1 MNAITKT
8 AAMPVSM
15 DSKEIAKL
23 LEKDHGNVLRDMRVM
38 LISLYADDYL
48 DAHMPPNYAGGRNA
62 FIQANADAIFRA
74 VFEDDSELNHP
85 VGVTW
90 KRDTRGYLTRITFD
104 KRHTI
109 ALIAGYDP
117 KLRLRIVDRLEE
129 LEKKLAA
136 PTASFYS
143 LGKSDTLT
151 GAQQEELRAILHSGA
166 EQLPVSKRGA
176 FLAKGWSKLKAH
188 FKVPYRE
195 IPRHEFT
202 EALSIAG
209 RHVAEVDTT
218 HAALPAPT
226 PKVDQL
232 SQALDSMNLMA
243 GSLADLSA
251 AVVSLVA
258 QPRDSPRQA
267 RKGEGLTAPTVSPSI
282 ETRSAPTEQTS

>member
-1 MNAITKT
+1 MNAITNSQT
-8 AAMPVSM
+8 MPISM

-38 LISLYADDYL
+38 LIGLYADDYL
-48 DAHMPPNYAGGRNA
+48 AAHMPPNYNGGRNA

-74 VFEDDSELNHP
+74 VFEDDSVLNHP
-85 VGVTW
+85 AGFTW
-90 KRDTRGYLTRITFD
+90 KRDARGYLTRIAFD

-117 KLRLRIVDRLEE
+117 KLRMRIVDRIEE

-136 PTASFYS
+136 PKAIPFAV
-143 LGKSDTLT
+143 GQHDTLT
-151 GAQQEELRAILHSGA
+151 FAQQEELRAIMHSGA
-166 EQLPVSKRGA
+166 ELLPLAQRGA
-176 FLAKGWSKLKAH
+176 FLTKGWSKLKAH

-209 RHVAEVDTT
+209 RHVAELEI
-218 HAALPAPT
+218 APLALPAPE

-251 AVVSLVA
+251 ALVSLVA
-258 QPRDSPRQA
+258 QSRDSPGQP
-267 RKGEGLTAPTVSPSI
+267 RKGEGLTAPTVSPSS
-282 ETRSAPTEQTS
+282 EASSAPTEQAS